1 MKINLLCLYDVI
13 WIKCNII
20 SRLRACN
27 INLENSC
34 SSLNYGN
41 EKRSY
46 TNSEA
51 CNLLFVYYTI
61 SAQCFF
67 FNVISI

>member
-1 MKINLLCLYDVI
+1 MNINSTCLYDAN

-20 SRLRACN
+20 PRLRARN

-34 SSLNYGN
+34 SSLNVGN

-46 TNSEA
+46 TNGEA
-51 CNLLFVYYTI
+51 CNILFVY
-61 SAQCFF
+61 
-67 FNVISI
+67 